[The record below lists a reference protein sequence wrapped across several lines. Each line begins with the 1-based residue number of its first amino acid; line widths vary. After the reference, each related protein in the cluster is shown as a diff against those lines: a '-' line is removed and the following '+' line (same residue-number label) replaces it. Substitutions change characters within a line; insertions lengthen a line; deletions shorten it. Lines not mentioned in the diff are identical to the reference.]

1 MSNTTEDQIVA
12 HLRKLLNERDEQS
25 RKRIADLERDLAH
38 SRVMERQ
45 LAAELA
51 HLRSELANQL
61 LAIEIATTAAAQ
73 GIDVSTNDSGGKT
86 ETMVQAE
93 PTEVREYVVTGT
105 HCDLHVDCEA
115 ADAKRMEKDGTEA
128 EHVCRRDFV
137 MKV

>member
-73 GIDVSTNDSGGKT
+73 GIDVSTNNSEGKT

-93 PTEVREYVVTGT
+93 APAETNRCEW
-105 HCDLHVDCEA
+105 HVDCAA
-115 ADAKRMEKDGTEA
+115 ADAKRMEKDGVMA
-128 EHVCRRDFV
+128 EHQTIWER
-137 MKV
+137 